1 VLVTSQGG
9 GAKII
14 NYFTFDGGPTAQ
26 VYFYGFD
33 GGFLGTMQPPDFHRR
48 KISVLSHAICFHLVA
63 NSFIHH
69 LGGVAKGME
78 A

>member
-1 VLVTSQGG
+1 MASKATRSTSQTG

-33 GGFLGTMQPPDFHRR
+33 GSYLGTMQPPGFP
-48 KISVLSHAICFHLVA
+48 
-63 NSFIHH
+63 
-69 LGGVAKGME
+69 
-78 A
+78 